1 VATHGNALPRDYMLG
16 EYRLV
21 SVLGEGGFGITYQ
34 AEDSNLNCP
43 VAIKEYLPTQLAKRL
58 DDGTVVSLSDNHAQ
72 YFGDWKRRFLDEART
87 LARFRHPGIV
97 RVLRFFEANGTA
109 YLVMEMEQGITLEH
123 YLRRLNRPPS
133 QDELDTIVAPV
144 LDGLEEVHGAGYL
157 HRDIKPQNI
166 VIRADGSPVL
176 IDFGAARLE
185 IEGRSRT
192 LTSIYTP
199 GYAAPEQ
206 YAEHGRLGPWTD
218 IFALGAVLYRAVSG
232 VKPME
237 SLSRMMQASD
247 PLLSAEQAAAPGAY
261 RPAFLAGIDA
271 ALRLKPE
278 ERPQSVADWRPGL
291 MPSALVAMRSVE
303 AVAAVVMAESPTV
316 VAPLPSWSVAAE
328 IAPSPVETVAPP
340 PPPIEITALPPSP
353 VSGGSRRILWLS
365 AAAGVVALSAATG
378 LWWAGS
384 SSPPPAASR
393 AVVTAPTPAP
403 VAVADAVPPPV
414 ATTPTPSA
422 AAAPRS
428 TSFRDCADCPD
439 MVIVPRGSF
448 MMGSPSQDSLHKE
461 REEPQHAV
469 TIAQPFAL
477 SRYHVTR
484 QQFEAFARDT
494 RLMTSGCQ
502 VYRKSGWAFDAKAG
516 WHAPGF
522 LQDDNHPVV
531 CVSWSEAQA
540 YVEWLSQKT
549 GRAYRL
555 PSEAE
560 WEYAARG
567 GSAEVRYWG
576 AESQCAFAN
585 AADEATRSAN
595 PYLVAAACDD
605 GFSHTAP
612 VGSLKPNGFGLF
624 DMLGNAGQWTQDCWH
639 GNFKGAPSD
648 GSAWADARC
657 ARRVVRGSAWS
668 DAPEEVR
675 AAVRYHESVSD
686 HEAGVGFRVV
696 RAPDP

>member
-1 VATHGNALPRDYMLG
+1 M
-16 EYRLV
+16 
-21 SVLGEGGFGITYQ
+21 
-34 AEDSNLNCP
+34 
-43 VAIKEYLPTQLAKRL
+43 
-58 DDGTVVSLSDNHAQ
+58 
-72 YFGDWKRRFLDEART
+72 
-87 LARFRHPGIV
+87 
-97 RVLRFFEANGTA
+97 
-109 YLVMEMEQGITLEH
+109 
-123 YLRRLNRPPS
+123 
-133 QDELDTIVAPV
+133 
-144 LDGLEEVHGAGYL
+144 
-157 HRDIKPQNI
+157 
-166 VIRADGSPVL
+166 
-176 IDFGAARLE
+176 
-185 IEGRSRT
+185 
-192 LTSIYTP
+192 
-199 GYAAPEQ
+199 AAP
-206 YAEHGRLGPWTD
+206 LV
-218 IFALGAVLYRAVSG
+218 AVR
-232 VKPME
+232 
-237 SLSRMMQASD
+237 
-247 PLLSAEQAAAPGAY
+247 SAE
-261 RPAFLAGIDA
+261 
-271 ALRLKPE
+271 AL
-278 ERPQSVADWRPGL
+278 
-291 MPSALVAMRSVE
+291 E
-303 AVAAVVMAESPTV
+303 AVAAVVLADSPTV
-316 VAPLPSWSVAAE
+316 VAPLPSWSGAAE
-328 IAPSPVETVAPP
+328 IAPPPTGTVAPP
-340 PPPIEITALPPSP
+340 PPVEIAPLPQSP
-353 VSGGSRRILWLS
+353 MSGGSRRILWLS

-378 LWWAGS
+378 LWWAGPS
-384 SSPPPAASR
+384 TSPPAASR
-393 AVVTAPTPAP
+393 AVVTAPIPPAGAVAAAAPSP
-403 VAVADAVPPPV
+403 VAS
-414 ATTPTPSA
+414 TTIPTTIPTLSA
-422 AAAPRS
+422 AAAAVAPQS
-428 TSFRDCADCPD
+428 ASFRDCADCPD
-439 MVIVPRGSF
+439 MVVVPRGSF

-494 RLMTSGCQ
+494 RLPISGCQ
-502 VYRKSGWAFDAKAG
+502 VYRKSGWTFDSKAG

-522 LQDDNHPVV
+522 PQDDTHPAV

-648 GSAWADARC
+648 GSAWVDAKC